1 MRHRRIWKRARFID
15 EFIDAY
21 RKVRRLT
28 NFPHK
33 AVKTI
38 LPLIFPG
45 SKFAGKGA
53 FKTVHK
59 VSSRAKDLVLKTSR
73 ARHAKRGLR
82 AYRMLPKTKRNRY
95 FAKIYW
101 KTKYCVLQ
109 KYGKKVTIPKRE
121 LTKLKIFAATYGLT
135 DIRPDNIRKVDGRL
149 KIVDANVK
157 GKRP

>member
-1 MRHRRIWKRARFID
+1 MRHSRIHKRARFID
-15 EFIDAY
+15 EFIDSY
-21 RKVRRLT
+21 RKVRKLR

-45 SKFAGKGA
+45 SRFAGRGA

-73 ARHAKRGLR
+73 ARHVKREKR
-82 AYRMLPKTKRNRY
+82 AYERFPKSLRNRY

-101 KTKYCVLQ
+101 ITKYCVLQ
-109 KYGKKVTIPKRE
+109 KYGRRAKVAEPELKR
-121 LTKLKIFAATYGLT
+121 LKRKAKEHGLT
-135 DIRPDNIRKVDGRL
+135 DIRPENIRKVDGRF
-149 KIVDANVK
+149 KIIDANI
-157 GKRP
+157 R